1 MNSNM
6 ESLNISYDNL
16 INKQNNLEENTE
28 RTFTFKLE
36 NIIQLMKEYELLW
49 NKNITNISKNLD
61 GIKTKFQILL
71 IEANDKSKIILVL
84 SYAERNDDEASIPSA
99 IQIYTCR
106 GLRNEQN
113 SLIKALTEIG
123 DQFYYI
129 LIYCLYYNKI
139 F

>member
-1 MNSNM
+1 MNS
-6 ESLNISYDNL
+6 LVI
-16 INKQNNLEENTE
+16 
-28 RTFTFKLE
+28 FF
-36 NIIQLMKEYELLW
+36 LL
-49 NKNITNISKNLD
+49 KFILD
-61 GIKTKFQILL
+61 
-71 IEANDKSKIILVL
+71 
-84 SYAERNDDEASIPSA
+84 AERNDDEASIPSA